1 VTAPSAVSRRRLT
14 ADIGVQLVGRVLNLI
29 LGVVVTLVVVRAL
42 GEHRYGQWSTIA
54 AVGELLG
61 YLGEFG
67 IDQVIIRQAA
77 KDPEREPELLGS
89 LVSIRFLLSIPVT
102 IAFIAITLALSSSN
116 AMRISSLIFIPLVL
130 LPPLTSLAVVF
141 QLRVRND
148 LSMLLLTLNSVVWT
162 AGAAAVSVLSG
173 GIVAMSVAF
182 IGALVLTTVVQTIV
196 VKRIARIQIRGSRHL
211 WNELIRFSVPV
222 GIALTLTFAYG
233 RIDQILVFKIAGTD
247 AAGVYGAMYRILN
260 TTSFLPTAVFT
271 TLFPVL
277 SASDPARTRRLLQL
291 SMEYLAMVSLPI
303 FAFVLVAA
311 EPVIRLLFG
320 TEFLSGAA
328 TLRILM
334 GAFVV
339 ICFGYVAGSM
349 SIVLRLQKYFVRYA
363 LIALVFNV
371 GLNLI
376 FVPKYGFVAAAW
388 VTLGTELMVEVL
400 ALGKVL
406 RTIEMRPELTK
417 FIRVGAAVL
426 AMGLIVWALRSAGA
440 GLLWL
445 AIAAALSYPAL
456 LIVLRAFSVKE
467 ITLLLKREAPQ

>member
-1 VTAPSAVSRRRLT
+1 
-14 ADIGVQLVGRVLNLI
+14 
-29 LGVVVTLVVVRAL
+29 
-42 GEHRYGQWSTIA
+42 
-54 AVGELLG
+54 
-61 YLGEFG
+61 
-67 IDQVIIRQAA
+67 
-77 KDPEREPELLGS
+77 
-89 LVSIRFLLSIPVT
+89 
-102 IAFIAITLALSSSN
+102 
-116 AMRISSLIFIPLVL
+116 
-130 LPPLTSLAVVF
+130 
-141 QLRVRND
+141 
-148 LSMLLLTLNSVVWT
+148 
-162 AGAAAVSVLSG
+162 
-173 GIVAMSVAF
+173 
-182 IGALVLTTVVQTIV
+182 
-196 VKRIARIQIRGSRHL
+196 
-211 WNELIRFSVPV
+211 
-222 GIALTLTFAYG
+222 
-233 RIDQILVFKIAGTD
+233 
-247 AAGVYGAMYRILN
+247 
-260 TTSFLPTAVFT
+260 
-271 TLFPVL
+271 VL

>member
-1 VTAPSAVSRRRLT
+1 
-14 ADIGVQLVGRVLNLI
+14 
-29 LGVVVTLVVVRAL
+29 
-42 GEHRYGQWSTIA
+42 
-54 AVGELLG
+54 
-61 YLGEFG
+61 
-67 IDQVIIRQAA
+67 
-77 KDPEREPELLGS
+77 
-89 LVSIRFLLSIPVT
+89 
-102 IAFIAITLALSSSN
+102 
-116 AMRISSLIFIPLVL
+116 
-130 LPPLTSLAVVF
+130 
-141 QLRVRND
+141 
-148 LSMLLLTLNSVVWT
+148 
-162 AGAAAVSVLSG
+162 
-173 GIVAMSVAF
+173 
-182 IGALVLTTVVQTIV
+182 
-196 VKRIARIQIRGSRHL
+196 
-211 WNELIRFSVPV
+211 
-222 GIALTLTFAYG
+222 
-233 RIDQILVFKIAGTD
+233 
-247 AAGVYGAMYRILN
+247 
-260 TTSFLPTAVFT
+260 
-271 TLFPVL
+271 
-277 SASDPARTRRLLQL
+277 
-291 SMEYLAMVSLPI
+291 
-303 FAFVLVAA
+303 
-311 EPVIRLLFG
+311 
-320 TEFLSGAA
+320 
-328 TLRILM
+328 M